1 MARSDKEKKEIY
13 DKWKGLINMSQDAL
27 EGWAKNPARL
37 EASLNRAK
45 AKEEGGIQSGLDSL
59 HRIKR
64 RKSKPVKDWTDADY
78 DNAAQENGFNGRM
91 LGGKIGQPVGSTG
104 MSKWEISLRNWGHDP
119 ALSSSSANSKYKAW
133 KKSNKDAI
141 MKSKAKKAKELI
153 PYGRAKGMKPSD
165 FDPNQIEK
173 GKEIEL
179 EHTNNPN
186 LAREIAMD
194 HLTEIPNYYTHLEE
208 MEQKAK
214 KAGGTIAIH
223 LPVWENGKVT
233 NQRVLSNQY
242 LWEWTGRK
250 FDVVEIRAKK
260 TRGLLRKDRIFFT
273 DLKQGVQWLQARER
287 VAKEHT
293 PKRMED
299 KTLKQAS
306 VRVAYRFLV
315 SPQ

>member
-27 EGWAKNPARL
+27 DEWAKNPARL

-45 AKEEGGIQSGLDSL
+45 AKDEGGIQSGLDSL

-64 RKSKPVKDWTDADY
+64 RKSKPVKEWSDVDF

-141 MKSKAKKAKELI
+141 MKSKAK
-153 PYGRAKGMKPSD
+153 
-165 FDPNQIEK
+165 
-173 GKEIEL
+173 
-179 EHTNNPN
+179 
-186 LAREIAMD
+186 
-194 HLTEIPNYYTHLEE
+194 
-208 MEQKAK
+208 AK
-214 KAGGTIAIH
+214 KTGGSISIR
-223 LPVWENGKVT
+223 LPVWENGRVT
-233 NQRVLSNQY
+233 RQLVVSNQY

-250 FDVVEIRAKK
+250 FENVEIRAKK
-260 TRGLLRKDRIFFT
+260 SRGLLRKDRIFFT
-273 DLKQGVQWLQARER
+273 DLQQGVKWLKTREK
-287 VAKEHT
+287 VAKEAT
-293 PKRMED
+293 PKV
-299 KTLKQAS
+299 KQAS

-315 SPQ
+315 SKEKKPEATNQKLWDKMIQMAKGELKSVTEGGKTVNAPNEGKGFNKYPSAYANGWALAKYKELGGGWK

>member
-27 EGWAKNPARL
+27 DEWAKNPARL

-45 AKEEGGIQSGLDSL
+45 AKDEGGIQSGLDSL

-64 RKSKPVKDWTDADY
+64 RKSKPVKDWSDADF

-91 LGGKIGQPVGSTG
+91 IGGKIGQPVGSTG

-119 ALSSSSANSKYKAW
+119 ALSSSPANSKYKAW
-133 KKSNKDAI
+133 KKTNKDAI
-141 MKSKAKKAKELI
+141 AKSKAKKAKELI

-165 FDPNQIEK
+165 FDPKQIEK

-194 HLTEIPNYYTHLEE
+194 HLTEIPDYYTHLEE

-214 KAGGTIAIH
+214 K
-223 LPVWENGKVT
+223 
-233 NQRVLSNQY
+233 
-242 LWEWTGRK
+242 
-250 FDVVEIRAKK
+250 D
-260 TRGLLRKDRIFFT
+260 
-273 DLKQGVQWLQARER
+273 
-287 VAKEHT
+287 T
-293 PKRMED
+293 PKI
-299 KTLKQAS
+299 KQAS

-315 SPQ
+315 SKEKKPEAT

>member
-27 EGWAKNPARL
+27 DEWAKNPARL

-45 AKEEGGIQSGLDSL
+45 AKDEGGIQSGLDSL

-64 RKSKPVKDWTDADY
+64 RKSKPVKEWSDVDF

-141 MKSKAKKAKELI
+141 MKSKAKAKKAGGSISIRLPVWENGRVTKQLVVSNQYLWEWTGRKFENVEIRAKKARGLLRKDRIFFTDLQQGVKWLKTREKVAKELI

-165 FDPNQIEK
+165 FNPKQIEMGEK
-173 GKEIEL
+173 VEM
-179 EHTNNPN
+179 EHTNNPDI
-186 LAREIAMD
+186 AQEISMD
-194 HLTEIPNYYTHLEE
+194 HLTEIPNYYTHLKKMEE
-208 MEQKAK
+208 Q
-214 KAGGTIAIH
+214 
-223 LPVWENGKVT
+223 N
-233 NQRVLSNQY
+233 
-242 LWEWTGRK
+242 
-250 FDVVEIRAKK
+250 
-260 TRGLLRKDRIFFT
+260 
-273 DLKQGVQWLQARER
+273 
-287 VAKEHT
+287 
-293 PKRMED
+293 
-299 KTLKQAS
+299 LKQAS

-315 SPQ
+315 SKEKKPEATMFLLK